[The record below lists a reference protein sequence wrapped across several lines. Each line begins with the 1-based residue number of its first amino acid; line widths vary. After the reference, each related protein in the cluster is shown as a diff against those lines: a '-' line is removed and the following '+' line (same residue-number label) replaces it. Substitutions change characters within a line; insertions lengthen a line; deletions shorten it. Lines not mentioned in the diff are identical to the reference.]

1 MVYVCVPLGLLG
13 IVAGVYGD
21 HHGWWEHQSFLTN
34 LISSLTSVMFGIPTA
49 LLVLGYLSN
58 AQAEALQKQQIRRRA
73 RRDIEAFQQVLLRP
87 FSAADLRSLRAQKTD
102 LDRALTALRR
112 VRPVSFAPGQG
123 SYDTG
128 QAVDTWLDQVRPLEA
143 AYQQVLTGMT
153 SQAVGLRA
161 LWLDDLQAHWEEL
174 DQGLR
179 FQMAEADQAWLT
191 PTRTAEMRRLWV
203 GLRDGNIT
211 RPLDLDPDSWRARER
226 AVREPPTAA
235 FQRGHDRAQRVLAAR
250 KTWLDA
256 FGVLLDGAD
265 ELVAL
270 P

>member
-1 MVYVCVPLGLLG
+1 MVYVCVPLGVLG
-13 IVAGVYGD
+13 IVVGVYGD

-73 RRDIEAFQQVLLRP
+73 RRDVDAFQQVLLRP
-87 FSAADLRSLRAQKTD
+87 FAAADLASLRARKSD
-102 LDRALTALRR
+102 LDRALAALRR

-123 SYDTG
+123 TYEIS
-128 QAVDTWLDQVRPLEA
+128 QAVETWLDQVRPLEA
-143 AYQQVLTGMT
+143 AYQQALTAMT
-153 SQAVGLRA
+153 AQTAGPQA

-191 PTRTAEMRRLWV
+191 PARMLEMRRLWV

-211 RPLDLDPDSWRARER
+211 KPFDLDPDTWQARTRAR
-226 AVREPPTAA
+226 REPLSAV
-235 FQRGHDRAQRVLAAR
+235 FQHGHDRGQGVLAAR

-256 FGVLLDGAD
+256 FGVLLDGAG

-270 P
+270 Q

>member
-1 MVYVCVPLGLLG
+1 VVYLCVPLGVLG

-21 HHGWWEHQSFLTN
+21 HHGWWEHIGFLTN

-49 LLVLGYLSN
+49 LLVLGYLGN

-73 RRDIEAFQQVLLRP
+73 RRDIDAFQQVLLRP
-87 FSAADLRSLRAQKTD
+87 FSAADLRSLRVQKTN
-102 LDRALTALRR
+102 LDTALTALRR
-112 VRPVSFAPGQG
+112 VRLTSIAPGQG
-123 SYDTG
+123 SHEIG
-128 QAVDTWLDQVRPLEA
+128 QAVDTWLDRIRPLEA
-143 AYQQVLTGMT
+143 AYQRMLTGMT
-153 SQAVGLRA
+153 SQAVGPQA

-191 PTRTAEMRRLWV
+191 PARTVEMRRLWV
-203 GLRDGNIT
+203 GLRGGT
-211 RPLDLDPDSWRARER
+211 ESPHVAL
-226 AVREPPTAA
+226 
-235 FQRGHDRAQRVLAAR
+235 QRGHDRAQRVLAAR
-250 KTWLDA
+250 ETWLNA